1 MRVMRGSQRFVTAAN
16 GIRTASCFS
25 FGAHFDPS
33 NIGHGPLLACND
45 EVLAPGAGF
54 APHRHADVEIVTW
67 VLSGTLRHEDDAGH
81 RTDVPAGGV
90 QRLSAGWGVR
100 HSERNASATSPLRF
114 VQMWL
119 RPDHYGGEPTY
130 ECGVPPVP
138 AGRTTDV
145 VGGGAGVGLGTADA
159 VLRIARLPAH
169 ARLELAAAP
178 AGFAF
183 VATGRLAVD
192 GAGTL
197 EEGDALLLNDEPVR
211 LMALQEAQLLAW
223 RLPAH

>member
-67 VLSGTLRHEDDAGH
+67 VLSGTLTHEDDAGH

-100 HSERNASATSPLRF
+100 HSERNGSATSPLRF

-130 ECGVPPVP
+130 ECGVPSVP
-138 AGRTTDV
+138 AGRPTDV
-145 VGGGAGVGLGTADA
+145 VGDGAGVGLGTADA
-159 VLRIARLPAH
+159 VLRIARLPAD

-183 VATGRLAVD
+183 VATGRLAFD

-197 EEGDALLLNDEPVR
+197 EEGDALLLNDEPAGLV
-211 LMALQEAQLLAW
+211 ALQEAQLLAW
-223 RLPAH
+223 RLPAR

>member
-1 MRVMRGSQRFVTAAN
+1 MKVLRGSGRSVTAAD

-45 EVLAPGAGF
+45 EVLTAGAGF
-54 APHRHADVEIVTW
+54 APHRHADVEIVSW
-67 VLSGTLRHEDDAGH
+67 VLSGTLTHEDDAGH

-90 QRLSAGWGVR
+90 QRLSAGSGVR
-100 HSERNASATSPLRF
+100 HSERNASATTPLRF

-119 RPDHYGGEPTY
+119 RPDHYGGVPTY
-130 ECGVPPVP
+130 ECDVPSVP
-138 AGRTTDV
+138 TGSWTDV

-159 VLRIARLPAH
+159 KLRIARLPAH
-169 ARLELAAAP
+169 ARLELVAAP
-178 AGFAF
+178 AGFVF
-183 VATGRLAVD
+183 LATGGLAVD

-197 EEGDALLLNDEPVR
+197 EEGDALLLTDEPARV
-211 LMALQEAQLLAW
+211 MALQEAQLLAW
-223 RLPAH
+223 RLPPR